1 MIYEKYRN
9 TRIKEP
15 LFLFNIEAE
24 AFFLNISLI
33 SEYTDLLQ
41 RNGSLLFSVI
51 IINVYSVMSDL
62 LQELMRGSDKVKF
75 EVIENQFYKDGKP
88 IKIISGAVHYF
99 RNMPD
104 TWSDI
109 FKKMRAMGCNCVETY
124 CVWNMHEKVPGEYD
138 FRVC

>member
-41 RNGSLLFSVI
+41 RNVAPFLSYNYQCIFCDERFI
-51 IINVYSVMSDL
+51 ARINA
-62 LQELMRGSDKVKF
+62 
-75 EVIENQFYKDGKP
+75 GK
-88 IKIISGAVHYF
+88 
-99 RNMPD
+99 
-104 TWSDI
+104 
-109 FKKMRAMGCNCVETY
+109 
-124 CVWNMHEKVPGEYD
+124 
-138 FRVC
+138 

>member
-1 MIYEKYRN
+1 MI
-9 TRIKEP
+9 
-15 LFLFNIEAE
+15 
-24 AFFLNISLI
+24 
-33 SEYTDLLQ
+33 
-41 RNGSLLFSVI
+41 
-51 IINVYSVMSDL
+51 
-62 LQELMRGSDKVKF
+62 
-75 EVIENQFYKDGKP
+75 YKDGKP

-138 FRVC
+138 FSGMLNIAEFALKCMNKVIKAAIKNDLYIIIDWHTYYPQKKEAKAFFSMMAQKYGKYPHIIYEIYNEPMEDSVGCLQE

>member
-41 RNGSLLFSVI
+41 RNGSLPFLSYNYQRVFCDERFI
-51 IINVYSVMSDL
+51 ARINA
-62 LQELMRGSDKVKF
+62 G
-75 EVIENQFYKDGKP
+75 EVIK
-88 IKIISGAVHYF
+88 
-99 RNMPD
+99 
-104 TWSDI
+104 
-109 FKKMRAMGCNCVETY
+109 
-124 CVWNMHEKVPGEYD
+124 
-138 FRVC
+138 

>member
-41 RNGSLLFSVI
+41 RNGSLAFLSYNYQRVFCDERFI
-51 IINVYSVMSDL
+51 ARINA
-62 LQELMRGSDKVKF
+62 G
-75 EVIENQFYKDGKP
+75 EVIK
-88 IKIISGAVHYF
+88 
-99 RNMPD
+99 
-104 TWSDI
+104 
-109 FKKMRAMGCNCVETY
+109 
-124 CVWNMHEKVPGEYD
+124 
-138 FRVC
+138 

>member
-75 EVIENQFYKDGKP
+75 EDYV
-88 IKIISGAVHYF
+88 
-99 RNMPD
+99 
-104 TWSDI
+104 
-109 FKKMRAMGCNCVETY
+109 
-124 CVWNMHEKVPGEYD
+124 
-138 FRVC
+138 